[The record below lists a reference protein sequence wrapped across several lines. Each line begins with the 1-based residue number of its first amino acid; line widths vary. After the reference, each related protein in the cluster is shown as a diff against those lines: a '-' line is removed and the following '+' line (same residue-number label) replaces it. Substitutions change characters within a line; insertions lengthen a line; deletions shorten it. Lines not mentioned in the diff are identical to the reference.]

1 MTLDETINEEV
12 QGLAGGGRAR
22 WKRQHVASVL
32 GFAAH
37 LPRRRVDNAE
47 LGAALGVD
55 PLWIARACG
64 IEERRYAAPG
74 ETVVDLAEHA
84 ARACLEACGMQAADL
99 GAIIVGTGTPPRV
112 FPGVSASLQQ
122 RLGNTRAFAFD
133 LHLASIGGMAALAL
147 ACDLT
152 RRMGPVLVV
161 AAEKMSERIQRHPR
175 KETSIL
181 FGDGAGA
188 CLVVPGRGP
197 FRVVD
202 WHMAGDGRHADDLCM
217 DWDGPLVMHGRAV
230 TLQAIH
236 QLQGTVATLCAK
248 ADWPLASV
256 DLFLFHQANL
266 KLLRHVARG
275 LGLPEAK
282 VFTNIQSRG
291 NTSAA
296 SLLIAAAEAQDQGLL
311 APGRRVVLAAFG
323 AGFAYGSALLETTFP
338 D

>member
-1 MTLDETINEEV
+1 MTLDETRSEEARA
-12 QGLAGGGRAR
+12 LIAGGRGRAG
-22 WKRQHVASVL
+22 RQAVASVL

-37 LPRRRVDNAE
+37 LPRRRVGNAE
-47 LGAALGVD
+47 LAAALGVD
-55 PLWIARACG
+55 PQWISHACG
-64 IEERRYAAPG
+64 IEERRYAADG
-74 ETVVDLAEHA
+74 ETVVDLAELA
-84 ARACLEACGMQAADL
+84 ARACLEACGMKAADL
-99 GAIIVGTGTPPRV
+99 GAIIVGTGTPHRV

-133 LHLASIGGMAALAL
+133 LHLASIGGLAALGL

-161 AAEKMSERIQRHPR
+161 AAEKMSERIQRHPS
-175 KETSIL
+175 KQTSIL

-188 CLVVPGRGP
+188 CLVVSGRGP

-202 WHMAGDGRHADDLCM
+202 WHMAGDGSHADDLCM
-217 DWDGPLVMHGRAV
+217 AWDGPLVMHGRAV

-236 QLQGTVATLCAK
+236 KLQETVAILCAK

-282 VFTNIQSRG
+282 VFTNIQNRG

-296 SLLIAAAEAQDQGLL
+296 SLLIAAAEAQEQGLL

-323 AGFAYGSALLETTFP
+323 AGFSYGSALLETAFP
-338 D
+338 A

>member
-1 MTLDETINEEV
+1 MTFDETRSEEV

-37 LPRRRVDNAE
+37 LPQRRVDNAE

-55 PLWIARACG
+55 PLWITKACG

-161 AAEKMSERIQRHPR
+161 AAEKMSERIQRHPC

-197 FRVVD
+197 LRVVD
-202 WHMAGDGRHADDLCM
+202 WQMAGDGSHADDLCM
-217 DWDGPLVMHGRAV
+217 AWDGPLVMHGRAV

-236 QLQGTVATLCAK
+236 QLQETVATLCAK
-248 ADWPLASV
+248 AD
-256 DLFLFHQANL
+256 
-266 KLLRHVARG
+266 
-275 LGLPEAK
+275 
-282 VFTNIQSRG
+282 
-291 NTSAA
+291 
-296 SLLIAAAEAQDQGLL
+296 
-311 APGRRVVLAAFG
+311 
-323 AGFAYGSALLETTFP
+323 
-338 D
+338 